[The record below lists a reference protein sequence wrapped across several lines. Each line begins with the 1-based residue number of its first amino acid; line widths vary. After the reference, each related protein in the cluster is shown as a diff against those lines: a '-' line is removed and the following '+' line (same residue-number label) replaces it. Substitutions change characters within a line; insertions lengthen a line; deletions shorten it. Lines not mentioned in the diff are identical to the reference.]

1 MDCSLPGSSVHGIL
15 EKRILEWVAIRGRAG
30 QTGCAACGFG
40 VRPAGTAVTGPGL
53 ADPPRPWG
61 GCSLDGLGREPLGSG
76 ATRAE
81 VVTHGSECGSGE
93 ARLRQCCWWGAP
105 TISS

>member
-15 EKRILEWVAIRGRAG
+15 QKRILEWVAIRGRAG

-61 GCSLDGLGREPLGSG
+61 GCSLDGLGREPGW
-76 ATRAE
+76 AAE
-81 VVTHGSECGSGE
+81 PPGLRWSLMGQSVVLEKQG
-93 ARLRQCCWWGAP
+93 
-105 TISS
+105 